1 VCAPPYA
8 LQIQGRWREAAETWA
23 ALGCPYE
30 QGRALAEGDDA
41 ARREALAIFDR
52 LGARPIA
59 DRLRQRMRAQG
70 AQAIPRGP
78 RASTRTNVAGLTA
91 REAQVLALVAE
102 GCANADIAARLSRST
117 RTIEHHIAAILAKL
131 EAGSRVEAVDAA
143 RRRGLLAQ
151 DGQRPPP
158 K

>member
-1 VCAPPYA
+1 
-8 LQIQGRWREAAETWA
+8 
-23 ALGCPYE
+23 
-30 QGRALAEGDDA
+30 
-41 ARREALAIFDR
+41 
-52 LGARPIA
+52 
-59 DRLRQRMRAQG
+59 MRAQG

-151 DGQRPPP
+151 DGQRPQP